1 MVPENPA
8 SVSTGRVL
16 KGSLLGTPVQST
28 DNSFRIGKPVV
39 VAMEKSGGKPRKDG
53 EYLTTLARGL
63 SVLRSFTRERPE
75 MTLSEVASVT
85 GLSPAVARR
94 CLHTLVELGY
104 VGRKGKLFL
113 LTPEVMGFA
122 SAFLESMNLEEVVR
136 PYLQE
141 VRDSTGDSSSLAV
154 LSHFDILYL
163 VHVSTNRMIRLV
175 AGFGTRF
182 PAYPTSLGRVLLAHQ
197 PSQQTEKYLSEVQTE
212 KLTSKTVTSIAAL
225 RKILNKCRREG
236 YASIQDELDYGIVS
250 VAVPVFGT
258 DGQVLAAINCST
270 ATTRVNQEE
279 MVRTRLPKLSA
290 AAKSIEIELRRYPI
304 LVHSIKSASS

>member
-1 MVPENPA
+1 LDESA
-8 SVSTGRVL
+8 
-16 KGSLLGTPVQST
+16 
-28 DNSFRIGKPVV
+28 
-39 VAMEKSGGKPRKDG
+39 GKPRKDG

-63 SVLRSFTRERPE
+63 SVLRSFTKERPE
-75 MTLSEVASVT
+75 MTLSEVAAVT
-85 GLSPAVARR
+85 DLSPAVARR
-94 CLHTLVELGY
+94 CLNTLVDLRY

-154 LSHFDILYL
+154 LSRFDILYL

-182 PAYPTSLGRVLLAHQ
+182 PAYPTSLGRVLLAYQ
-197 PSQQTEKYLSEVQTE
+197 PEPRIETYLDEVRTE
-212 KLTSKTVTSIAAL
+212 KLTDKTVTSTAKL
-225 RKILNKCRREG
+225 RRILQKCRRDG

-258 DGQVLAAINCST
+258 DGQILAAINCST

-279 MVRTRLPKLSA
+279 MVRTRLPKLRSA
-290 AAKSIEIELRRYPI
+290 ANRIEIELRRYPI
-304 LVHSIKSASS
+304 LVHSIKSASA

>member
-1 MVPENPA
+1 MALND
-8 SVSTGRVL
+8 S
-16 KGSLLGTPVQST
+16 GS
-28 DNSFRIGKPVV
+28 
-39 VAMEKSGGKPRKDG
+39 KPRKDG

-63 SVLRSFTRERPE
+63 SVLRSFTKERPE

-85 GLSPAVARR
+85 DLSPAVARR
-94 CLHTLVELGY
+94 CLNTLVDLGY

-122 SAFLESMNLEEVVR
+122 SAFLESMNIEEVVR

-182 PAYPTSLGRVLLAHQ
+182 PAYPTSLGRVLLAY
-197 PSQQTEKYLSEVQTE
+197 QQDSRIEKYLSEVRTE
-212 KLTSKTVTSIAAL
+212 KLTSKTVTSISAL
-225 RKILNKCRREG
+225 RKILHRCRREG

-250 VAVPVFGT
+250 VAVPVFGA
-258 DGQVLAAINCST
+258 DGQILAAINCST

-279 MVRTRLPKLSA
+279 MVATRLPRLQS

-304 LVHSIKSASS
+304 LVHSIKSAGS

>member
-1 MVPENPA
+1 MDA
-8 SVSTGRVL
+8 AD
-16 KGSLLGTPVQST
+16 Q
-28 DNSFRIGKPVV
+28 KPV
-39 VAMEKSGGKPRKDG
+39 KKG

-63 SVLRSFTRERPE
+63 SVLRSFTKERPE
-75 MTLSEVASVT
+75 MTLSEVAAVT
-85 GLSPAVARR
+85 ELSPAVARR
-94 CLHTLVELGY
+94 CLNTLVELGY

-136 PYLQE
+136 PYLQQ

-197 PSQQTEKYLSEVQTE
+197 TEPYLDKYLAEVKMN
-212 KLTSKTVTSIAAL
+212 KLTDKTLTSVTKL
-225 RKILNKCRREG
+225 RRILNRCRRDG

-250 VAVPVFGT
+250 VAVPVFGA
-258 DGQVLAAINCST
+258 DGRILAAINCST
-270 ATTRVNQEE
+270 ATTRVNQAE
-279 MVRTRLPKLSA
+279 MVETRLPQLLA